1 MLKIKIVFKVNLKS
15 EQSEKE
21 MEGSFQLS
29 KCRTYSHGSL
39 SCDRSTH
46 IDSIYRI
53 RIRIAVFGAAGV
65 GKSSIIKHFLHKQYP
80 KNYRRNFD
88 EMFVVEYCSNGCSM
102 EFEILDSSSAYDSMA
117 ARALTISESSVF
129 LLVYAVNNENSWTY
143 IKNLRDEVCSNRSFI
158 LVEYICLCSII

>member
-15 EQSEKE
+15 EQSEKG

-46 IDSIYRI
+46 IDSIN

-102 EFEILDSSSAYDSMA
+102 EFEILDSSSAYDSI
-117 ARALTISESSVF
+117 ALTISESSVF

-158 LVEYICLCSII
+158 LLEYICLCSII